1 MRGWIESAKQSSRIG
16 DLASTLGLER
26 SRMNSIGPCPAC
38 GESRRG
44 RGDPRGPIGISGDD
58 RGWRCHRCSVG
69 GDAID
74 LVAFKVIGSSFSEC
88 SKEQMTEVRG
98 WFERSGAIES
108 RHRTPSIRS
117 AGRSVAAPRRRRIEP
132 PVDNTGS
139 GSGGAFAWTDDLVPK
154 AAERILDQTDPVGL
168 AVCNYVT
175 WRGFEIETIK
185 EWGLGAF
192 EANGRPWLVIPLRD
206 DLGRVVSARFRSIP
220 PDSESKEKKQYRV
233 CSGRPLPLF
242 GSHLLAGDHDRPVV
256 IVEGELDAI
265 AAWQYGIRTNVVSGT
280 GGASTFKDEWLD
292 LLEPYRSFVLLYD
305 ADEAGDAGAEKVGE
319 KLGRYRVS
327 RAKLPR
333 NDLADCLRSGD
344 SFDVV
349 ERALDRSEP
358 MFGVAIRRPTS
369 YRERVEDLI
378 RRPDL
383 LRGRTTGSPKLD
395 QILGGIRPGLWV
407 VTGETGHGKTSW
419 ATWLLQG
426 QARRG
431 IPSLLTSFEQSPIGT
446 VQKLIR
452 AEIGGDFTACSEA
465 RRKQAFDAL
474 DLLPIFILDHYG
486 EATFEDVRDAIRYS
500 IRRHGV
506 KIALVD
512 HLGFLA
518 RGSGEGER
526 QRIEEVVR
534 ALATVAVQDEVTI
547 VLIAHPNRLSKVQQR
562 RVKLTDLKGAS
573 AIEQDTHV
581 GIVVERLD
589 PSKDR
594 PFPATVIH
602 LDKVRSEFGS
612 PGSRAVLAYDPI
624 ACVYA
629 DRWEDTPAG
638 SAGMRVVAP

>member
-1 MRGWIESAKQSSRIG
+1 MKGWIESAKSATTIS
-16 DLASTLGLER
+16 DLVGSLGLER
-26 SRMNSIGPCPAC
+26 LRMNSVGPCPAC
-38 GESRRG
+38 GEARRG
-44 RGDPRGPIGISGDD
+44 RGDPRGPIGVSGDS
-58 RGWRCHRCSVG
+58 RGWRCHRCGAG

-74 LVAFKVIGSSFSEC
+74 LVAHKVVGESFSDC

-98 WFERSGAIES
+98 WFERAGLIDS
-108 RHRTPSIRS
+108 RSRSPSIRS
-117 AGRSVAAPRRRRIEP
+117 AGRSVSAPRRRRVEP
-132 PVDNTGS
+132 PVENPGA
-139 GSGGAFAWTDDLVPK
+139 GSGGAFAWSDDLVPR
-154 AAERILDQTDPVGL
+154 AAERILDQTDPIGS
-168 AVCNYVT
+168 AVCSYML
-175 WRGFEIETIK
+175 WRGFTIETVR
-185 EWGLGAF
+185 EWSLGAF

-206 DLGRVVSARFRSIP
+206 DLGRVVSARFRSVP
-220 PDSESKEKKQYRV
+220 RDSESTEKKQYRV

-242 GSHLLAGDHDRPVV
+242 GSHLLAGDHERPVV

-265 AAWQYGIRTNVVSGT
+265 AAWQYGIRANVVSGT
-280 GGASTFKDEWLD
+280 GGASTFKEEWLD

-305 ADEAGDAGAEKVGE
+305 DDEAGDKGAESVAE
-319 KLGRYRVS
+319 KLGRYRVA
-327 RAKLPR
+327 RGKLPR
-333 NDLADCLRSGD
+333 NDLGDCLRHGD
-344 SFDVV
+344 PLDVV
-349 ERALDRSEP
+349 ERSLDRAEP
-358 MFGVAIRRPTS
+358 LFGVAIRRPTS
-369 YRERVEDLI
+369 YRQRVEDLI
-378 RRPDL
+378 QRPDL
-383 LRGRTTGSPKLD
+383 LRGRTTGSIKLD

-407 VTGETGHGKTSW
+407 VTGDTGHGKTSW

-426 QARRG
+426 QSRRG
-431 IPSLLTSFEQSPIGT
+431 VPVLLTSFEQSPIGT

-452 AEIGGDFTACSEA
+452 AEVGGDFTQCSEE
-465 RRKQAFDAL
+465 RRKAAFDAL
-474 DLLPIFILDHYG
+474 DCLPTFILDHYG

-500 IRRHGV
+500 IRRHGI

-518 RGSGEGER
+518 RGSGDGER

-534 ALATVAVQDEVTI
+534 ALATIAVQDEVTI
-547 VLIAHPNRLSKVQQR
+547 VLIAHPNRLSKAQQR

-594 PFPATVIH
+594 PHPATVIH

-624 ACVYA
+624 ACVYG

-638 SAGMRVVAP
+638 AAGMRVVAP